1 MEKVFQYGFG
11 KIYSLLVAKALRKGR
26 SAGEVEAVT
35 SWLTGYSPEKI
46 RELEKS
52 DITYADFFRQA
63 PDAAANSALVT
74 GSICSVRLESIED
87 PLMRQIRSL
96 DKFVDELAR
105 GKALDK
111 VIRKG

>member
-26 SAGEVEAVT
+26 SIEEVEAVT

-96 DKFVDELAR
+96 DKLVDELAR